1 MEKLQEII
9 NILQA
14 NNICNKVL
22 KKSSASGGCINDAFK
37 LSTDS
42 GDLFVK
48 VRIYDRIIHSSIIK
62 NRGMIF
68 ETKNHLIFFSSF
80 LLSRQIV
87 LEMTMYW

>member
-22 KKSSASGGCINDAFK
+22 KKSSVSGGCVNSAFK

-42 GDLFVK
+42 GNFFVK
-48 VRIYDRIIHSSIIK
+48 VRKELLHYFSITK
-62 NRGMIF
+62 KKQNKQKYFNIF
-68 ETKNHLIFFSSF
+68 IFCY
-80 LLSRQIV
+80 QDK
-87 LEMTMYW
+87 